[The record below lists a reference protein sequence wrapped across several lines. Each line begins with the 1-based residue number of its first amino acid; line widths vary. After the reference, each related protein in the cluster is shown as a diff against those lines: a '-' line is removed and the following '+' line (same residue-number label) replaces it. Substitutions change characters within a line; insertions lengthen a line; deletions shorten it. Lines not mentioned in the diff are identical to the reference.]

1 MKFMCILKLNGCLVG
16 CRIGTMLKYGYNFEP
31 HSVRE
36 EILNSPDTLKIKTI
50 WVL

>member
-16 CRIGTMLKYGYNFEP
+16 CRIRTMLKYGYKFEL

-36 EILNSPDTLKIKTI
+36 EILSSSDTLKIETI
-50 WVL
+50 GVL